1 MVMRPAPGTD
11 LAPKACLF
19 GACDAN
25 GHVALNNG
33 CGLTDWLVKNA
44 GHLDWPVSAFAEQ
57 GERRNS
63 REGADFMEHRRSA
76 IMEKV
81 FDLVQS
87 RGGQF
92 LEDAKAE
99 GLRAGRVHAIEDG
112 VRSAAFHPSSSALRG
127 MAEAGFC
134 LLNAG
139 ETLRALQASRQVKI

>member
-1 MVMRPAPGTD
+1 
-11 LAPKACLF
+11 
-19 GACDAN
+19 
-25 GHVALNNG
+25 
-33 CGLTDWLVKNA
+33 
-44 GHLDWPVSAFAEQ
+44 
-57 GERRNS
+57 
-63 REGADFMEHRRSA
+63 MEHRRSA